1 MIVSYFCA
9 KEPQPRQAK
18 DERTRQ
24 RIARRNARYCTAIT
38 GYQGLQTSQ
47 EEVLVRLLEPARR
60 TIHCCFS
67 SCTIAPN
74 FVRQVTVLMR
84 LRISQLIVK
93 LEYTPA
99 DVLLAIRQ
107 RLGAKEQDLSD
118 VEVLRRSIDAR
129 RKDRPPL
136 YVLSAEVTYTG
147 ETHPALAPGRIDVVE
162 EREPRPAIMATCN
175 TANRPIIVGAGPA
188 GLMATL
194 TLAEAGYRP
203 LLIERG
209 AQTETRQAQVE
220 TFWRQALLDSES
232 NVLFGEGGAGMFSD
246 GKLTARSKDRGA
258 IRHFFETLVACGASP
273 GILIDAEPHIGS
285 DILAEV
291 IPALRQRIIDAGGEV
306 QFNARLDD
314 VLIEDSTLRG
324 VVISGTEHR
333 TDACFLATG
342 HSARD
347 VYRMLGERG
356 VPLEAKPFSMGV
368 RLELPQRRIDWAQY
382 GRWSLESATGSASF
396 RLTWKGGQDNRGC
409 YSFCM
414 CPGGVVL
421 ACASSEGMLT
431 TNGMS
436 FSGRAKTFG
445 NAGFL
450 VPVGI
455 KDFPVLDNQHPAL
468 SGIAFQESLEKA
480 TFEAGGSDYSL
491 PAQMLTE
498 FLAGTESLNIPAE
511 RSCTRAVAANLE
523 PLLPPVV
530 VDILRR
536 AIPRMLRE
544 LSDVRTEEIL
554 AYAAETRSSSPVRI
568 VRNPATGE
576 SLGVSSLYPIGE
588 GSGYTG
594 GIVSSALDGLN
605 AATRWAAGSE

>member
-1 MIVSYFCA
+1 
-9 KEPQPRQAK
+9 
-18 DERTRQ
+18 
-24 RIARRNARYCTAIT
+24 
-38 GYQGLQTSQ
+38 
-47 EEVLVRLLEPARR
+47 
-60 TIHCCFS
+60 
-67 SCTIAPN
+67 
-74 FVRQVTVLMR
+74 MR
-84 LRISQLIVK
+84 LRINQIILK
-93 LEYTPA
+93 LEYTPE
-99 DVLLAIRQ
+99 DVLHAIAH
-107 RLGAKEQDLSD
+107 RLGAQKQDLSN

-129 RKDRPPL
+129 KKDRPPL
-136 YVLSAEVTYTG
+136 YVLSAEVTYEG
-147 ETHPALAPGRIDVVE
+147 ETPPPLASGQVDVV
-162 EREPRPAIMATCN
+162 REKEALPVVKCT
-175 TANRPIIVGAGPA
+175 RPIDHRPVVVGAGPA
-188 GLMATL
+188 GLMTAL
-194 TLAEAGYRP
+194 MLAEAGCRP
-203 LLIERG
+203 LLVERG
-209 AQTETRQAQVE
+209 AQTETRQTHVE
-220 TFWRQALLDSES
+220 TFWRQALLNSES

-246 GKLTARSKDRGA
+246 GKLTARSKDRA
-258 IRHFFETLVACGASP
+258 SIRHFFEILVSCGASP
-273 GILIDAEPHIGS
+273 DILIDAEPHIGS
-285 DILAEV
+285 DILTEV
-291 IPALRQRIIDAGGEV
+291 IPALRQRIIEAGGEV

-314 VLIEDSTLRG
+314 VLIEDGTLRG

-347 VYRMLGERG
+347 VYRMLSKNG

-382 GRWSLESATGSASF
+382 GRWSLESATGPASF

-414 CPGGVVL
+414 CPGGLVI

-436 FSGRAKTFG
+436 FSGRVKPFG

-450 VPVGI
+450 VPVGV
-455 KDFPVLDNQHPAL
+455 KDFPIAEGDHQAL
-468 SGIAFQESLEKA
+468 AGIALQESFEKA

-498 FLAGTESLNIPAE
+498 FLAGADSLSIPAE

-530 VDILRR
+530 VDVLRR

-544 LSDVRTEEIL
+544 LSDVRAEEIL
-554 AYAAETRSSSPVRI
+554 VYAAETRSSSPVRI
-568 VRNPATGE
+568 VRNPSTWE
-576 SLGVSSLYPIGE
+576 SLGVRGLYPLGE

-605 AATRWAAGSE
+605 AATRWVTGIE

>member
-1 MIVSYFCA
+1 
-9 KEPQPRQAK
+9 
-18 DERTRQ
+18 
-24 RIARRNARYCTAIT
+24 
-38 GYQGLQTSQ
+38 
-47 EEVLVRLLEPARR
+47 
-60 TIHCCFS
+60 
-67 SCTIAPN
+67 
-74 FVRQVTVLMR
+74 MR
-84 LRISQLIVK
+84 LRINQIIVK
-93 LEYTPA
+93 LEYTPE
-99 DVLLAIRQ
+99 DVLLAIKQ
-107 RLGAKEQDLSD
+107 RLGVQEEDLSD

-129 RKDRPPL
+129 KKDRPPL
-136 YVLSAEVTYTG
+136 YVLSAEVTYAG
-147 ETHPALAPGRIDVVE
+147 ETHPSLAPGRIDVVE
-162 EREPRPAIMATCN
+162 EKEPRQAVAATRPI
-175 TANRPIIVGAGPA
+175 ADRPIIVGAGPA
-188 GLMATL
+188 GLMAAL
-194 TLAEAGYRP
+194 TLAEAGCRP

-209 AQTETRQAQVE
+209 AQTETRQTQVR
-220 TFWRQALLDSES
+220 TFWRQALLDPES

-246 GKLTARSKDRGA
+246 GKLTARSKDRA
-258 IRHFFETLVACGASP
+258 SIRHFFETLVACGASP
-273 GILIDAEPHIGS
+273 DILIDAEPHIGS
-285 DILAEV
+285 DVLAEV

-314 VLIEDSTLRG
+314 VLIEDGTLRG

-382 GRWSLESATGSASF
+382 GRWSLESVTGSASF

-414 CPGGVVL
+414 CPGGLVL

-436 FSGRAKTFG
+436 FSGRAKQLG
-445 NAGFL
+445 NAGFV

-468 SGIAFQESLEKA
+468 AGIAFQESFEKA

-498 FLAGTESLNIPAE
+498 FLEGTDSLNIPAE
-511 RSCTRAVAANLE
+511 RSCTRAVPANLE

-530 VDILRR
+530 VDVLRR

-544 LSDVRTEEIL
+544 LNDVRTEEIL
-554 AYAAETRSSSPVRI
+554 VYAAETRSSSPVRI

-576 SLGVSSLYPIGE
+576 SLGVRGLYPLGE

-594 GIVSSALDGLN
+594 GIVSSALDGMN
-605 AATRWAAGSE
+605 AATRWAAGDE